1 MKAVVATFDQETVR
15 NCRTSNFAKVRF
27 QLYFLGGEFSS
38 YGVNV
43 ISFVED
49 DPQNRA
55 DPMSRVFPRMTKCVY
70 QKYGPSGQ
78 LGLDSVEL

>member
-1 MKAVVATFDQETVR
+1 MFNALVCSWHFKSGD
-15 NCRTSNFAKVRF
+15 FAKVRF

-70 QKYGPSGQ
+70 QKYGPSGP
-78 LGLDSVEL
+78 LI

>member
-1 MKAVVATFDQETVR
+1 MLRESPSDCKTT
-15 NCRTSNFAKVRF
+15 NFAKVRF

-78 LGLDSVEL
+78 PI